1 MKLSTRLGLIAAS
14 TVIGLVLITGFA
26 LQTIRNSMMEE
37 RRAQIS
43 TLLRLAA
50 KQIGY
55 FQSLEQSGK
64 LTRGEA
70 QARALEA
77 VTGLHNGDDYVFVR
91 DMHKKMLAHPD
102 PKKVGKVDEGGKLPD
117 GRTSFQTYVDALANS
132 DFAFVGI
139 YTNRPGATEQIPKL
153 SGVIKIRDWEWIA
166 GFGVF
171 TDDIDTAFR
180 RYALQFS
187 LIGLA
192 VLLITTGL
200 TAWMAR
206 SIYRRLGGDP
216 EYATEVALAIAA
228 GDLGRSIRGF
238 EDIGNPAN
246 ASGNT
251 GKDVARQGS
260 LLGAVASMQ
269 ASLRQMIEGIQQGAG
284 AVGRAADSFT
294 VQMQNIDEAAQH
306 SAEATVSTAA
316 AIEEMSASAAHITDS
331 ARDTEAN
338 SARSCELAGQGETL
352 VNQAAAEMERVVAEI
367 GTASGLI
374 GSLVER
380 TGEIDGIVAVIKG
393 IAEQTN
399 LLALNAAIEAARAG
413 EQGRGFAVVADEVRK
428 LAGRTAE
435 ATGQITAMIAGVQR
449 DTGAVVASMD
459 AVRPQVERGTE
470 RAAAAAQA
478 LREINSGAQATLQK
492 IRNVAVATAEQSQA
506 SASVASNVERIS
518 SMVENSAG
526 SVRRAKADVHDL
538 EQLSVML
545 RGSVEKFR
553 L

>member
-14 TVIGLVLITGFA
+14 TVIGLILITGFA
-26 LQTIRNSMMEE
+26 LQTLRNSMMEE

-50 KQIGY
+50 KQIAY
-55 FQSLEQSGK
+55 FQALEQSGK
-64 LTRGEA
+64 LTREQA

-77 VTGLHNGDDYVFVR
+77 ATGLHNGDDYVFVR

-117 GRTSFQTYVDALANS
+117 GRTSFQTYMDALANS

-139 YTNRPGATEQIPKL
+139 YTNRPGSTEPIPKL
-153 SGVIKIRDWEWIA
+153 SGIIKIGGWDWIA

-180 RYALQFS
+180 RYAVQFS

-192 VLLITTGL
+192 VLLAVAGL

-216 EYATEVALAIAA
+216 EYAAEVALAIAA

-238 EDIGNPAN
+238 EDIGNPAG
-246 ASGNT
+246 AAGSG
-251 GKDVARQGS
+251 GKGAARRDS

-294 VQMQNIDEAAQH
+294 VQMRNIDEAAQH

-338 SARSCELAGQGETL
+338 SARSCELAGQGENL

-393 IAEQTN
+393 IAGQTN

-435 ATGQITAMIAGVQR
+435 ATGQITEMIAGVQR

-478 LREINSGAQATLQK
+478 LREINTGAQATLAK